1 MGWFTNSYIQI
12 LCLIFMII
20 QSADVEITHHI
31 IIKLQTHFGKV
42 MISEQAMNKNMKQAV
57 IIK

>member
-1 MGWFTNSYIQI
+1 
-12 LCLIFMII
+12 MII